1 LQFYL
6 YKIGNSI
13 IAIIDRDKLYLKGRK
28 EAVGDIDWMGVWT
41 HEKVSF
47 YDGHQVFHAES
58 TVARGAVG

>member
-1 LQFYL
+1 M
-6 YKIGNSI
+6 
-13 IAIIDRDKLYLKGRK
+13 IAIIDRGKLYLKGRK
-28 EAVGDIDWMGVWT
+28 EAVGDIDWVGVWP